1 MKLDTLNNLEP
12 VKNAF
17 EVHCINNKV
26 KSKRDWYLILGNLFY
41 IIPVLFIVACNS
53 SSSDKS
59 GTKFNRPIN
68 PWALRSVL
76 DYRPRMLT
84 LALDPECYVA
94 YDLNQCGLFR
104 AWKGG
109 VNWDGTVYN
118 ETKAMQPTSWGKDYV
133 LNMALAESWSLERK
147 GVKEIV
153 DVRFQGYR
161 FEHGQ
166 IYLKYRLTSE
176 NDIVEIEER
185 PEFIRDENGNP
196 GLERMFLTQGVGQ
209 DISVFLNTPSTTLEL
224 ERNVETISQTY
235 FEKIPHQVPDVGP
248 PNSGDVGRYWIERS
262 DCFTCHKWLEKTIGP
277 GFQQIAEKY
286 PLENEVVAQ
295 LVKSIKE
302 GGSGVWGEIPM
313 NPHPNLNDGNLKT
326 MVKYILSLDQNDG
339 KITTSGSEKKNE
351 AKTKS
356 LSQEKNLVKPG
367 YGAPLVGVHPSYD
380 LSTIHL
386 AKTEFKVG
394 GLAFLPDGR
403 LLVATWTPQGS
414 VYILEGIE
422 TGDSSQVNVKTIAQG
437 LAEPLG
443 LAVVEGEIYV
453 LQKHE
458 LTQLI
463 DHNGDDI
470 IDEYKAIC
478 NGFGVSIDFHE
489 FAFGLVYKDN
499 HFYANLSL
507 PMRLLAN
514 EKPLPDRGRTVKI
527 AMDGSFEWINHGL
540 RQPNGIGIGIDD
552 EIFVTDNQ
560 GQWLPANKFIHIR
573 PGDFHG
579 MRWGLPDSMK
589 HLKMVP
595 PTVWLPEHE
604 IANSPTEPSLMYDGP
619 YQGQMMFGDVTHGGI
634 KRVFLEIVNGSYQGV
649 VFRFTQG
656 LEVGINRIRR
666 GPDGALYVGGVG
678 MGGGWSWQETR
689 HGLQRLKYND
699 KITFEML
706 AIRSKPDGFEIEFT
720 EPLAANRGNLP
731 SSYSIKQWWYLPTAA
746 YGGPKMDMET
756 LTIHEVM
763 ISTDRTKVHLVIPGL
778 KNEHV
783 VKFDLDA
790 ELQSSSGQYLWS
802 SEAWYTL
809 NNIPK
814 AIN

>member
-1 MKLDTLNNLEP
+1 MNSLNIKT
-12 VKNAF
+12 KN
-17 EVHCINNKV
+17 V
-26 KSKRDWYLILGNLFY
+26 RDWFRISGKLFY
-41 IIPVLFIVACNS
+41 LIPVLYIIACTTT
-53 SSSDKS
+53 SSDKS
-59 GTKFNRPIN
+59 GRKFNRPIK

-133 LNMALAESWSLERK
+133 SNVSLEGIWLFERK
-147 GVKEIV
+147 GVKESV

-166 IYLKYRLTSE
+166 IYLKYSLTLGK
-176 NDIVEIEER
+176 NFVEIEER
-185 PEFIRDENGNP
+185 PEFIRDKNGNP
-196 GLERMFLTQGVGQ
+196 GLERMFLTKGVGQ
-209 DISVFLNTPSTTLEL
+209 DVSVFLSTQSKTLKL
-224 ERNVETISQTY
+224 ERNAETIFRTY
-235 FEKIPHQVPDVGP
+235 FEKIPHQVPAVGP

-262 DCFTCHKWLEKTIGP
+262 DCFTCHEWLEKTIGP

-286 PLENEVVAQ
+286 PLENEVVDQ
-295 LVKSIKE
+295 LVKRIKE
-302 GGSGVWGEIPM
+302 GGSGVWGEIAM
-313 NPHPNLNDGNLKT
+313 NPHPNLSEGNLKT
-326 MVKYILSLDQNDG
+326 MVQYILSLDHDDDN
-339 KITTSGSEKKNE
+339 TATSGSGKKIDVD
-351 AKTKS
+351 AKS
-356 LSQEKNLVKPG
+356 LSQEKKLIKPG
-367 YGAPLVGVHPSYD
+367 FGASLDGVHPSYN

-386 AKTEFKVG
+386 AETEFKVG

-403 LLVATWTPQGS
+403 LLVATWSPQGS
-414 VYILEGIE
+414 VYILEGVE
-422 TGDSSQVNVKTIAQG
+422 TGDSSQVKIKIIAQG

-443 LAVVEGEIYV
+443 LAVVDGEIFV
-453 LQKHE
+453 LQKQE

-463 DHNGDDI
+463 DHNGDEI
-470 IDEYKAIC
+470 TDEYKAIC
-478 NGFGVSIDFHE
+478 NGFGVSTDFHE
-489 FAFGLVYKDN
+489 FAFGLVYKDK

-514 EKPLPDRGRTVKI
+514 EKPLPDRGKTIKI

-540 RQPNGIGIGIDD
+540 RQPNGIGIGIDG

-579 MRWGLPDSMK
+579 MRWGLPDSMMN
-589 HLKMVP
+589 LKMVP
-595 PTVWLPEHE
+595 PTIWLPEHE
-604 IANSPTEPSLMYDGP
+604 ISNSPTEPSLMYDGP
-619 YQGQMMFGDVTHGGI
+619 YNGQMMFGDVTHGGI

-678 MGGGWSWQETR
+678 MGGGWSWKETR
-689 HGLQRLKYND
+689 HGLQRLEYND
-699 KITFEML
+699 KVTFEML

-720 EPLAANRGNLP
+720 EPIAAHQGNLP
-731 SSYSIKQWWYLPTAA
+731 SDYLVKQWWYLPTAS
-746 YGGPKMDMET
+746 YGGPKMDLET
-756 LTIHEVM
+756 MAIRRVK
-763 ISTDRTKVHLVIPGL
+763 ISSDRTKVRLIIPGL

-790 ELQSSSGQYLWS
+790 DLQSSSGQYLWS

-814 AIN
+814 EIN